1 MQPNGALT
9 RDLEES
15 RRLIRKRLVE
25 ENAVGPDALERME
38 VMFDLNR
45 LSTRLSRDF
54 ESIHRAHGLTWA
66 GFRIIDMLWAVGDL
80 APSRLADLTGSSR
93 ASISSVLKSLEIGG
107 LITRKTDISNRR
119 LVQVSLTAKG
129 KQMLVESIPIQAKR
143 EQAWLAILTTRE
155 LATLKKIV
163 HRLMSQPPLE

>member
-1 MQPNGALT
+1 MQSNGAST

-15 RRLIRKRLVE
+15 RRLIRQRLVDE
-25 ENAVGPDALERME
+25 KAVDPDALERME

-93 ASISSVLKSLEIGG
+93 ASISSVLKSLEASG
-107 LITRKTDISNRR
+107 LITRNTDTSNRR
-119 LVQVSLTAKG
+119 VVQVSLTNKG
-129 KQMLVESIPIQAKR
+129 KKMLAESIPIQARR
-143 EQAWLAILTTRE
+143 EQAWLAVLTTAE

-163 HRLMSQPPLE
+163 HRLMSQAPPD